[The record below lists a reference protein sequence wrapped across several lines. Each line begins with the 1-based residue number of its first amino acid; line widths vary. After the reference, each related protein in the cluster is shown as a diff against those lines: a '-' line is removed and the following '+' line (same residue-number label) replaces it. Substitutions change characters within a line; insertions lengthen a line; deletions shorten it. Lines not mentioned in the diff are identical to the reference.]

1 MSAGRLKPGSVWSD
15 RLIHEEVPVFYQDF
29 QVAAGASALEARSD
43 LHADDCA
50 GGDVGVFHRTAH
62 SAFAV
67 AEYRGG
73 GG

>member
-1 MSAGRLKPGSVWSD
+1 MYGQTVY
-15 RLIHEEVPVFYQDF
+15 EEVPFFYQDF
-29 QVAAGASALEARSD
+29 QVAAGASALEAHSD

-50 GGDVGVFHRTAH
+50 GGDVGILH
-62 SAFAV
+62 SAAHTVVAV